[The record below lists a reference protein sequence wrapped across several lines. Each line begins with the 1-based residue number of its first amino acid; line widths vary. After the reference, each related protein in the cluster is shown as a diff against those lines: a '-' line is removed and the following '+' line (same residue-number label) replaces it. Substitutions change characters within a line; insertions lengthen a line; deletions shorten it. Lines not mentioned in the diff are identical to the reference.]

1 MTRISRGSLFTVVL
15 ACCCLFAGCAE
26 GQDSPGRS
34 STNRAFNA
42 TNSNP
47 KSKLVQPV
55 PAKMVNGRPEGLYYM
70 QKMWIATRFLE
81 KSCWYFAPDG
91 TFYENLNTGFSPDDL
106 KAHKGSKG
114 TYKVSGSMME
124 VTWSDGQSSKAEV
137 EIVPGGFN
145 WDTGSYLPVESF
157 AAGKSIV
164 GSYEGGASIGGGSN
178 SVIVSKSLRLEA
190 DGRYTMSGITTATS
204 TSNGT
209 QARVGGESEAQGS
222 WQLDG
227 FSLTLVQSNGTTA
240 QHIAFPFDDEKTPVY
255 PDRIFVGGTMY
266 KKQ

>member
-1 MTRISRGSLFTVVL
+1 
-15 ACCCLFAGCAE
+15 
-26 GQDSPGRS
+26 
-34 STNRAFNA
+34 
-42 TNSNP
+42 
-47 KSKLVQPV
+47 
-55 PAKMVNGRPEGLYYM
+55 MVNGKPEGLYYM

-91 TFYENLNTGFSPDDL
+91 TFYENLNTGFSPEDL

-114 TYKVSGSMME
+114 TYKVSGGMME
-124 VTWSDGQSSKAEV
+124 VTWSTGQTSKAPL
-137 EIVPGGFN
+137 EIVQGGFD
-145 WDTGSYLPVESF
+145 WDTGSFLPVESF

-209 QARVGGESEAQGS
+209 QARVGGESEGQGS

-227 FSLTLVQSNGTTA
+227 FSLTLVQSNGTTV
-240 QHIAFPFDDEKTPVY
+240 QHIAFPFDDDKTPVY